1 MAHSRE
7 PEVNKKCR
15 EETFNNKNINALM
28 QIAPDQGRLINLL
41 MKIGNVK
48 KALEIGV
55 FTGYSSLCIAT
66 GLPADGTLVAL
77 DISTEFTDLARRY
90 WVEAGV
96 ENKINCVVG
105 PALASLDKM
114 LEEGQ
119 AGTFDFAFLDADKAH
134 YDLYYERMLKL
145 VRVGGMLMIDNV
157 LWHGEVIQPDNFT
170 ADTVSIRALNDKIA
184 ADDRVSPAMLSFADG
199 VSLLVREK

>member
-1 MAHSRE
+1 
-7 PEVNKKCR
+7 
-15 EETFNNKNINALM
+15 
-28 QIAPDQGRLINLL
+28 

-55 FTGYSSLCIAT
+55 FTGYSSLCIAS
-66 GLPADGTLVAL
+66 GLPSDGKLVAL
-77 DISTEFTDLARRY
+77 DISKEFTDIARRY

-96 ENKINCVVG
+96 EDKIDCVVG

-114 LEEGQ
+114 LDDGQ

-145 VRVGGMLMIDNV
+145 VRFSRYSDSLEEIYSQWFFAGSRRRN
-157 LWHGEVIQPDNFT
+157 
-170 ADTVSIRALNDKIA
+170 AY
-184 ADDRVSPAMLSFADG
+184 DRQRPVAW
-199 VSLLVREK
+199 